1 MNNDSLRDDNRS
13 ISSQGISD
21 AVAIEIIHAI
31 RDVLID
37 LVRVLVATKTPTK
50 QE

>member
-1 MNNDSLRDDNRS
+1 MSNDNLQDDNRS

-37 LVRVLVATKTPTK
+37 LIKVLVAMKTPSK